1 MASNTTR
8 IAKNTLMLYFRQIL
22 IMLVS
27 LYTVRVVLNTLG
39 AEDYGIYNVVAGVV
53 AMFGFLSNS
62 MATSSQRY
70 FSFEIGRRDFEQ
82 LKKVFSLSLTI
93 YVLIGVLVLVLGET
107 IGLWLVNN
115 KLVIPVERKEA
126 AFWIYQFAILSFLF
140 TMITTPYMASV
151 IAHENMNVYAYVSI
165 VEVALKLFIVFVL
178 RWIAFDKLVL
188 YGILM
193 FLITFINT
201 GIYRIICTKKYNE
214 CKFRFF
220 WDYALFK
227 EMTSYVGWNL
237 IGSVSGIIRN
247 QGINILLNIFFG
259 PVVNAARAIAV
270 QVNAAV
276 NSFAQNFTTAVRPQ
290 IVKSYAAEEKSQM
303 ILLIFRST
311 KFTFFLLLFFVI
323 PLQIELVSV
332 LKLWLRQVPEKVVVF
347 TRIMLIDSMINSI
360 GLPFAAAL
368 QATGKIKTYQIMFGT
383 IYVFNLPLSLLLLV
397 LGFSAET
404 VQVVGVVS
412 ASFLFMARI
421 FMSSRQI
428 QFSIRQCIK
437 EVLLP
442 SIIVVLIGSIVP
454 VCFVNIYPEGNIRLL
469 LTIILSTV
477 SLVITVFVLGI
488 QPSERILVFNKI
500 KEMRLFFKKDNHK

>member
-27 LYTVRVVLNTLG
+27 LYTVRVILNTLG

-53 AMFGFLSNS
+53 TMFGFLSNS

-70 FSFEIGRRDFEQ
+70 FSFEIGRKDFEQ

-151 IAHENMNVYAYVSI
+151 IAHENMNVYAYISI
-165 VEVALKLFIVFVL
+165 LEVALKLFIVFVL
-178 RWIAFDKLVL
+178 RWIAFDKLIL

-201 GIYRIICTKKYNE
+201 AIYRIICTKKYNE

-227 EMTSYVGWNL
+227 EMTSFVGFNL
-237 IGSVSGIIRN
+237 IIAVSGIIRG

-259 PVVNAARAIAV
+259 PIVNAARAIAV
-270 QVNAAV
+270 QVKNAV
-276 NSFAQNFTTAVRPQ
+276 DSFAQNFATAFRPQ
-290 IVKSYAAEEKSQM
+290 IVKSYASGNMDHMLTIVFSASKG
-303 ILLIFRST
+303 I
-311 KFTFFLLLFFVI
+311 FFLLFFFI
-323 PLQIELVSV
+323 LPLQLELS
-332 LKLWLRQVPEKVVVF
+332 LILQLWLKQVPLYVLSF
-347 TRIMLIDSMINSI
+347 TRILLLNVLIDAISI
-360 GLPFAAAL
+360 PLAGAS
-368 QATGKIKTYQIMFGT
+368 QATGRIKVYQMVVGGIL
-383 IYVFNLPLSLLLLV
+383 ILNLPIALV
-397 LGFSAET
+397 VLKLGFSAIS
-404 VQVVGVVS
+404 VQIICVILS
-412 ASFLFMARI
+412 LIALSARI
-421 FMSSRQI
+421 IILSRQI
-428 QFSIRQCIK
+428 QFSIK
-437 EVLLP
+437 YYFK
-442 SIIVVLIGSIVP
+442 SIIIPIVMVSLLSSVLPILFSFIIPQGIVNLFVVIIVSIISTSIFSYVIGFDTKEKCI
-454 VCFVNIYPEGNIRLL
+454 IKG
-469 LTIILSTV
+469 IILNKM
-477 SLVITVFVLGI
+477 L
-488 QPSERILVFNKI
+488 RIG
-500 KEMRLFFKKDNHK
+500 